1 MKTKSNELR
10 NENAKVVVELAN
22 NAFVKHA
29 LWWLVGSN
37 QYLWIHHWLTN
48 ATTDNSRLTNNWTTT
63 ATQDSNC
70 IIEHKPLACR
80 YNQM

>member
-29 LWWLVGSN
+29 LW
-37 QYLWIHHWLTN
+37 
-48 ATTDNSRLTNNWTTT
+48 
-63 ATQDSNC
+63 
-70 IIEHKPLACR
+70 
-80 YNQM
+80 